1 MRGGKHDFRKNERD
15 LFLGGGLELGNHV
28 DAVCKFDLSC
38 AMLLRMLMH
47 ADNGGVDHLD
57 SRHHGWQQ
65 VHLYTGPPPANKA
78 VVASGAGTKRFR

>member
-1 MRGGKHDFRKNERD
+1 MSFGKTKEIYFWAEDLNRVTMLMR
-15 LFLGGGLELGNHV
+15 L
-28 DAVCKFDLSC
+28 AKFELSC
-38 AMLLRMLMH
+38 ERLLRMPMH
-47 ADNGGVDHLD
+47 ADNGRADHRD